1 MGGVFRQPA
10 QLRGASQQPW
20 ELVAPPWHQHLS
32 SPLSCLGH
40 QKGTDG
46 GDADGGWGDSGTC
59 SHFIQMAEAE
69 AEAVPRPEA
78 SMAVTWHTST
88 WHTWEGQP
96 TPGQDSFSG
105 LSCLQI
111 MWYVYGKPVLKK
123 SERYDRLALE
133 G

>member
-1 MGGVFRQPA
+1 MGVG
-10 QLRGASQQPW
+10 
-20 ELVAPPWHQHLS
+20 
-32 SPLSCLGH
+32 
-40 QKGTDG
+40 KGTDG
-46 GDADGGWGDSGTC
+46 GDADGGWGDSGTR

-69 AEAVPRPEA
+69 AVPRPVA

-105 LSCLQI
+105 LSYLQI